1 MKVGQRPASEGGP
14 YRREENGKESEKN
27 RKGTEKERKK
37 IGEDGAR
44 LRREE
49 RGYGGRADAGL
60 PFEAL
65 GKQDAGATEERTTAS
80 RPEESV

>member
-1 MKVGQRPASEGGP
+1 MKSRWGARKDGEADLKVGQRPASEGGP

-44 LRREE
+44 LRR
-49 RGYGGRADAGL
+49 
-60 PFEAL
+60 
-65 GKQDAGATEERTTAS
+65 
-80 RPEESV
+80 

>member
-44 LRREE
+44 LRR
-49 RGYGGRADAGL
+49 
-60 PFEAL
+60 
-65 GKQDAGATEERTTAS
+65 
-80 RPEESV
+80 